1 MQRASSQHSIQNEM
15 QSSLSL
21 SNLHNQNNK
30 QIGVVGEQDDFM
42 KLFEY
47 VSKSGKLTQSQI
59 SKKFKN

>member
-1 MQRASSQHSIQNEM
+1 MQRASSQQSIQNEM